1 MRILF
6 YFLCESPSLS
16 PHTGWILSS
25 FFFGYIITQI
35 PGGWLAARIGGRWI
49 FGIGLVMTAVLTL
62 LTPVAAYLS
71 IWALIAVRVAEGFF
85 EVSGTRMIHS
95 FHNIIVALIFFRE
108 LLFLRCTL
116 FGPNGHHLLREVY
129 SPPLLMQ
136 VNTLH
141 HPRHRPLSTN
151 L

>member
-49 FGIGLVMTAVLTL
+49 FGIGIVMTAVLTL

-85 EVSGTRMIHS
+85 EVSGTRMIHTV
-95 FHNIIVALIFFRE
+95 FII
-108 LLFLRCTL
+108 LF
-116 FGPNGHHLLREVY
+116 Y
-129 SPPLLMQ
+129 
-136 VNTLH
+136 
-141 HPRHRPLSTN
+141 
-151 L
+151 